1 MTMTKAELLKK
12 KLLEKKAKND
22 ESSKPNPL
30 EKIKQ
35 EKELLKATQTQINED
50 SKDPNK
56 AILIKISKIGP
67 LKIDGEIMHNRSGMS
82 TKDQQ
87 ELKNLAE
94 SFRLSKEGTL
104 YNTGLIQ
111 AITVRP
117 SKLAEGEFELIAGFR
132 RVEGFK
138 LNNETHIPAI
148 ITDVDDKTARRL
160 RNAENKQRRAIN
172 AYDETY
178 GELEEIQLYSD
189 FNTIYETQNKLR
201 KVAAII
207 KKENELV
214 KKFSNDSLDTNEII
228 KNNSNYTLEEHL
240 QARELRDVVKEITQK
255 ELTTFVNRLEILN
268 INETIK
274 SYLLKNRISYSEALA
289 LKKIA
294 KDDSELITQTVTYIE
309 EFELKNKK
317 RMSVKEFENYL
328 RDKTQSEKANR
339 GHKVSPIGELKT
351 KLNRINIDKLNLLP
365 QDSLLK
371 AHKIIEE
378 MNSRYSLLEEL
389 LEAQNPDQIRD
400 N

>member
-1 MTMTKAELLKK
+1 MSKAELLKA

-22 ESSKPNPL
+22 ESTKLNPL
-30 EKIKQ
+30 ERIKQ
-35 EKELLKATQTQINED
+35 EKELLKAQQTQINED

-56 AILIKISKIGP
+56 AVLVDIDKIGP

-87 ELKNLAE
+87 ELKNLAD
-94 SFRLSKEGTL
+94 SFKLSREGTL

-111 AITVRP
+111 AITIRP
-117 SKLAEGEFELIAGFR
+117 SKSIDGEYELIAGFR

-138 LNNETHIPAI
+138 LNNELKIPAVI
-148 ITDVDDKTARRL
+148 ADVDDKTARRL

-178 GELEEIQLYSD
+178 GELEEIQLYAD
-189 FNTIYETQNKLR
+189 FNTIYETQNRLR

-207 KKENELV
+207 KKENELI
-214 KKFSNDSLDTNEII
+214 KKFSNNILDTNEII
-228 KNNSNYTLEEHL
+228 KNNSSYTLEEHS
-240 QARELRDVVKEITQK
+240 QARELKEVVKEITQK

-274 SYLLKNRISYSEALA
+274 NYLLKNRISYSEALA

-294 KDDSELITQTVTYIE
+294 KDNSELITEAVTHIE
-309 EFELKNKK
+309 DFERDNKK

-328 RDKTQSEKANR
+328 RDKTQSQKANR
-339 GHKVSPIGELKT
+339 GYKTSPISELKT
-351 KLNRINIDKLNLLP
+351 NLSRINIDKLNLLP
-365 QDSLLK
+365 EESLQK
-371 AHKIIEE
+371 ANDLIQE
-378 MNSRYSLLEEL
+378 MNNSYSLLEEL
-389 LEAQNPDQIRD
+389 LKQQKLD
-400 N
+400 